1 MNSNFI
7 QTLALHIKEKYNL
20 EKDELTV
27 VFPNKRAA
35 FYLRSRFKEIY
46 KEDIWLPQ
54 MLSIEEAVTQWSGV
68 QLVDT
73 VDMLFELISID
84 SELYQQG
91 DSISIFGSM
100 ASQMA
105 KDFDEIDQ
113 YEVNAELLFSY
124 INDLRQLGVWNL
136 DGGITPKEQQYLLFF
151 ENLIRYYDRLRKRLE
166 HQGKGYYGMITRS
179 LASFSDNELVAK
191 VRNRMVLFA
200 GFNAL
205 TPTERKIIDKLY
217 KAGHAE
223 VIWDFD
229 RYYVDDEHNEAG
241 LFARDYIQH
250 DVPWKPTVFSNSLL
264 TDKKEI
270 HLVGVN
276 GNTIQAKA
284 LQSLLQVEESSDIA
298 VILADEKLMIPVLN
312 AIPDQERY
320 DRVNV
325 SMGYPLKQTALD
337 RLVTEF
343 FALHRKGRKIKEK
356 GWYLWPILR
365 ILDEEIIRTIFQKE
379 EIDEL
384 EKYITYIT
392 NNSLFIYQRK
402 DFEKYCRSKDLQEFM
417 RLLLQEH
424 TERRPIQLTETLRTL
439 LVFIANKIQGS
450 EQQNAMLF
458 LLNQVSETGKVVNRL
473 KDIMERYPNYVVTF
487 DELEVLYR
495 LVSSGTNIKLNSSTT
510 TGLQLMGLLEARNL
524 DFKTFYMIGVNEGIL
539 PAGKSYNS
547 FIPYNIRK
555 ERGLPDDHEKQAVY
569 AYHFYRQLQGSEK
582 VYFIYNTNG
591 NDSGGEP
598 SRFLLQLKYEL
609 AARNP
614 QINIVEEVFAN
625 ITEPSSPS
633 RLLTINKSDQ
643 LMALLRQKLQPEQDS
658 QALAPTSLSAY
669 LQCPFKFCLKHLM
682 GIKDESAEEEV
693 QNNIIGSVVH
703 DTLQALYTD
712 YCNTIISPTLF
723 TNVIEPSLNRK
734 LDEVVHRFFG
744 QGLPNVGYN
753 YLIKQ
758 NIDKMLETYLHYET
772 SELKNHEI
780 SMLAV
785 EQLLTTTI
793 EVGSIPCRIS
803 GKADRIDCCDGIF
816 RIIDYKTGNI
826 EAREVKVS
834 NKIETP
840 RDIPE
845 KALQL
850 LIYKYLY
857 LKNNPQIPPEQVT
870 AAIFGLRN
878 RQIRFELKVDYS
890 PLNDD
895 FMGTMEQ
902 MLSSILQSMMDRSI
916 PFSQPTDTKLK
927 PCHFCDFKAICANT
941 AAGVL
946 QANDR

>member
-7 QTLALHIKEKYNL
+7 HTLALRIKEKYNL
-20 EKDELTV
+20 KKEELTI

-35 FYLRSRFKEIY
+35 FYLRSRFKELY
-46 KEDIWLPQ
+46 DEDIWLPQ
-54 MLSIEEAVTQWSGV
+54 MLSIEEAVTQWSGIR
-68 QLVDT
+68 LVDT
-73 VDMLFELISID
+73 VDLLFELISID
-84 SELYQQG
+84 SELYQRG
-91 DSISIFGSM
+91 DSISVFGSM

-113 YEVNAELLFSY
+113 YEVDAEHLFSY
-124 INDLRQLGVWNL
+124 INDLKRLGTWNL
-136 DGGITPKEQQYLLFF
+136 DGSISKKEQQYLLFF
-151 ENLIRYYDRLRKRLE
+151 ENLKRYYEQLRERLE
-166 HQGKGYYGMITRS
+166 RQGKGYYGMITRH
-179 LASFSDNELVAK
+179 LATLPDNELVARS
-191 VRNRMVLFA
+191 RNRMVLFA

-223 VIWDFD
+223 VVWDFD
-229 RYYVDDEHNEAG
+229 RYYVEDEHNEAG
-241 LFARDYIQH
+241 LFARDYLKH
-250 DVPWKPTVFSNSLL
+250 DVPWKPTEFSNSLL
-264 TDKKEI
+264 SEKKEI
-270 HLVGVN
+270 HLVGAN
-276 GNTIQAKA
+276 GNTVQAKA
-284 LQSLLQVEESSDIA
+284 LQSLLQVEEASDVA

-312 AIPDQERY
+312 AIPDQERFNK
-320 DRVNV
+320 VNV

-343 FALHRKGRKIKEK
+343 FALHRKGRKIKER

-365 ILDEEIIRTIFQKE
+365 ILDEEIIRTVFRKE
-379 EIDEL
+379 EVDSL
-384 EKYITYIT
+384 GKYITYIT
-392 NNSLFIYQRK
+392 KNSLFVYQTE
-402 DFEKYCRSKDLQEFM
+402 DFEKHCQSKDLQEFM
-417 RLLLQEH
+417 RLLLQEGS
-424 TERRPIQLTETLRTL
+424 ERHPIDLMDTLRAL
-439 LVFIANKIQGS
+439 LMFIANKIQGS

-458 LLNQVSETGKVVNRL
+458 LLNQVSEAGKVVNRL
-473 KDIMERYPNYVVTF
+473 KDIMERYPGYVVTF
-487 DELEVLYR
+487 DELEILYR
-495 LVSSGTNIKLNSSTT
+495 LVSSGTNIKLNGSAT

-547 FIPYNIRK
+547 FIPYQIRK
-555 ERGLPDDHEKQAVY
+555 ECGLPDDREKQAVY

-582 VYFIYNTNG
+582 VYFLYNANG
-591 NDSGGEP
+591 NDTNGEP

-614 QINIVEEVFAN
+614 QITIVEETFAN
-625 ITEPSSPS
+625 ITEPSRPS
-633 RLLTINKSDQ
+633 RLLTINKSDH

-682 GIKDESAEEEV
+682 GIKDDSAEEEV
-693 QNNIIGSVVH
+693 QNNLIGSVVH

-712 YCNTIISPTLF
+712 YCNTELSPSLLT
-723 TNVIEPSLNRK
+723 TAIKPSLNRK
-734 LDEVVHRFFG
+734 LDEAVHSYFG

-753 YLIKQ
+753 YLNKLK
-758 NIDKMLETYLHYET
+758 IDRMFENYFRYEA
-772 SELKNHEI
+772 SELESHKTNI
-780 SMLAV
+780 LAV
-785 EQLLTTTI
+785 EQLLTTTL
-793 EVGSIPCRIS
+793 EVNGQPCRIS
-803 GKADRIDCCDGIF
+803 GKADRIDCCDGTF

-826 EAREVKVS
+826 ETREVKVS

-857 LKNNPQIPPEQVT
+857 LKNHPQIAPENVT
-870 AAIFGLRN
+870 AALFGLRN
-878 RQIRFELKVDYS
+878 RQVCFELKVDYS
-890 PLNDD
+890 PLNEV

-902 MLSSILQSMMDRSI
+902 MLSGLLQSLLDRSI
-916 PFSQPTDTKLK
+916 PFSQPTDTKIK

-941 AAGVL
+941 AAGGL